1 MNDVVSPPSKPWQ
14 SIVLTLFPEMFPG
27 TLQYSLAG
35 KALQQKIWSIET
47 MNIRDFAVNRHRSVD
62 DTPFGGGAGM
72 VMRADIVDS
81 ALQEARRQAPH
92 LPLIYLTPRGQRLTQ
107 KIVAD
112 IAKTPGAIILCG
124 RYEAVDERLL
134 EEWQPQEISLGD
146 FVLSGGEPAAIA
158 LLEACIRL
166 LPGVL
171 GQPESLTEESFSA
184 GLLEYPQYTKPAIWK
199 DRGVPDVLLS
209 GNHQRIKAW
218 RQKQAEEITKKRR
231 PDLWQDYKGTV
242 DGK

>member
-1 MNDVVSPPSKPWQ
+1 M
-14 SIVLTLFPEMFPG
+14 
-27 TLQYSLAG
+27 
-35 KALQQKIWSIET
+35 
-47 MNIRDFAVNRHRSVD
+47 
-62 DTPFGGGAGM
+62 
-72 VMRADIVDS
+72 
-81 ALQEARRQAPH
+81 
-92 LPLIYLTPRGQRLTQ
+92 IYLTPRGQRLTQ